1 MVNISSQ
8 ETQKNQIK
16 KLRERHRVST
26 ISSRNLP
33 SAARR
38 KTVNAK
44 KERELLVMGLEKLLR
59 KESKIV
65 EEYRA
70 LAEMLESIPVSLLL
84 DWVVIEEEAHHTI
97 LSNIIH
103 SLKQTV
109 RKGSETG
116 ADGLETERETILCW
130 VKRLRMKEQTV
141 VADCRSLKSQ
151 AWWEN
156 GGVADAFLEALV
168 MDSEKHQRF
177 LLAVEK
183 TVENLIMSRPQ

>member
-26 ISSRNLP
+26 ISSRNVP
-33 SAARR
+33 SAERR

-44 KERELLVMGLEKLLR
+44 KERELLAVGLERLLR
-59 KESKIV
+59 KESTIV
-65 EEYRA
+65 EEYHS

-109 RKGSETG
+109 QKGSETG
-116 ADGLETERETILCW
+116 ADGVETERETMLCW
-130 VKRLRMKEQTV
+130 VKRLTMKEKAV

-151 AWWEN
+151 ASWEN
-156 GGVADAFLEALV
+156 GGVVNAFLDALI

-183 TVENLIMSRPQ
+183 AIENLMMSRPQ